1 MNEALFQFIWR
12 YSFHPLRVSPNLPS
26 VFLKTESLPD
36 LRQLIIF
43 ALNDITMTTK
53 ARREELIIYLTDAAD
68 KKVNALYALLEEEL
82 KENAFTLTDEHL
94 NILEGRRADFLSG
107 KSKPQPWQEV
117 HARIRDKRKS
127 A

>member
-1 MNEALFQFIWR
+1 LQ
-12 YSFHPLRVSPNLPS
+12 
-26 VFLKTESLPD
+26 VFVKLE
-36 LRQLIIF
+36 QLIIF
-43 ALNDITMTTK
+43 ALSEITMTAK

-68 KKVNALYALLEEEL
+68 KKVNALYALLEEEM
-82 KENAFTLTDEHL
+82 KENSFTLTAEHL

-117 HARIRDKRKS
+117 HARIENKRKT